1 WGRTG
6 VTRHVNWIGFCEMER
21 CMPLCGG
28 AALMEGGYMERTKK
42 TLTMADVAGWG
53 SALVTFGLI
62 QGAFYLKAYWGH
74 FGLDPFQFVAVSE
87 LALAGLAGIGMV
99 LLFILIALLLGGW
112 VEGKVTAT
120 PSQANLLMWLILA
133 LCLVGMG
140 ALLWW
145 SNAWPVLI
153 GVALT
158 GICAMAVRLSPV
170 LPAAVKD
177 SPWLLYALV
186 VIVYVPISSN
196 WLGFERAKAITSGS
210 SKYTVNVTIDEKVQG
225 RLGLVG
231 RLGDSY
237 VLWDPVHKAAVLVPV
252 DNVSRLEIAQ
262 KPVLPAKSVQSR

>member
-1 WGRTG
+1 
-6 VTRHVNWIGFCEMER
+6 
-21 CMPLCGG
+21 
-28 AALMEGGYMERTKK
+28 MERTQK

-53 SALVTFGLI
+53 SALVTFGLV

-99 LLFILIALLLGGW
+99 LFFILIALLFGGW
-112 VEGKVTAT
+112 VEGKVTAR
-120 PSQANLLMWLILA
+120 PPQANLLMWLTLA

-177 SPWLLYALV
+177 SPWLVYTLV
-186 VIVYVPISSN
+186 MLVYVPISSN
-196 WLGFERAKAITSGS
+196 WLGLERAKAITSGC
-210 SKYTVNVTIDEKVQG
+210 SKYTVNVTIDEGVQG
-225 RLGLVG
+225 SLSLVG

-237 VLWDPVHKAAVLVPV
+237 VLWDPAQRTAVLVPTG
-252 DNVSRLEIAQ
+252 DVSRLEIAQ
-262 KPVLPAKSVQSR
+262 KPVLPAKPVQSR

>member
-1 WGRTG
+1 
-6 VTRHVNWIGFCEMER
+6 
-21 CMPLCGG
+21 
-28 AALMEGGYMERTKK
+28 MERTQK

-99 LLFILIALLLGGW
+99 LFFILIALLFGGW

-120 PSQANLLMWLILA
+120 PSQANLLMWLTLA

-170 LPAAVKD
+170 LPAAVKN
-177 SPWLLYALV
+177 SPWLVYAHTYQREYRFAWIPRVPTQALSPIDLTMGALDDIATLV
-186 VIVYVPISSN
+186 E
-196 WLGFERAKAITSGS
+196 L
-210 SKYTVNVTIDEKVQG
+210 
-225 RLGLVG
+225 
-231 RLGDSY
+231 
-237 VLWDPVHKAAVLVPV
+237 
-252 DNVSRLEIAQ
+252 
-262 KPVLPAKSVQSR
+262 

>member
-1 WGRTG
+1 
-6 VTRHVNWIGFCEMER
+6 
-21 CMPLCGG
+21 
-28 AALMEGGYMERTKK
+28 MERTQK

-53 SALVTFGLI
+53 SALVTFGLV

-99 LLFILIALLLGGW
+99 LFFILIALLFGGW
-112 VEGKVTAT
+112 VEGKVTARS
-120 PSQANLLMWLILA
+120 PQVNLLMRLTLA

-145 SNAWPVLI
+145 SNTWPVLI

-177 SPWLLYALV
+177 SPWLVYALV
-186 VIVYVPISSN
+186 MIVYVPISSN
-196 WLGFERAKAITSGS
+196 WLGFERAKAITSGG
-210 SKYTVNVTIDEKVQG
+210 SKYTVNVTIDEGVQG
-225 RLGLVG
+225 SLSLVG

-237 VLWDPVHKAAVLVPV
+237 VLWEPIQKATVLVPV
-252 DNVSRLEIAQ
+252 GDVRRLVIAQ
-262 KPVLPAKSVQSR
+262 KNVLPAKSVQSR